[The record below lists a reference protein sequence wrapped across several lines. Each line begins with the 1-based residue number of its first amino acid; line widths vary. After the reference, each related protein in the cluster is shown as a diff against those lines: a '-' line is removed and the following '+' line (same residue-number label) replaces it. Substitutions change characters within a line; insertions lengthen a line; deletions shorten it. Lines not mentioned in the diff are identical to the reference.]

1 MLNQLRS
8 RLDRVVTPVARALA
22 RAGVTPN
29 MITVTG
35 SVGVSAGALSLF
47 PTGHLFVGTLVCTAF
62 VFSDLIDGTLARITG
77 SAGRWGAFLDSTM
90 DRITEA
96 AVFGG
101 LIVWFFRGGH
111 DPLLAGVALFC
122 LVAGALVSY
131 VKARAEGLGLSA
143 DVGIAA
149 HAEKLLITLVSAG
162 LAGLGV
168 PYILAVGLWLLA
180 GLSVVTFGQRV
191 AVIYRG
197 ARQGTAEGTS
207 GGSAE
212 GAPGSAGGTPES
224 AAGSAVKQQGAQ

>member
-1 MLNQLRS
+1 
-8 RLDRVVTPVARALA
+8 
-22 RAGVTPN
+22 
-29 MITVTG
+29 
-35 SVGVSAGALSLF
+35 
-47 PTGHLFVGTLVCTAF
+47 VCTAF

-101 LIVWFFRGGH
+101 LILWFFGGGN

-131 VKARAEGLGLSA
+131 VKARAEGLGLEA

-168 PYILAVGLWLLA
+168 PYILAIGLWALA
-180 GLSVVTFGQRV
+180 GLSLITFGQRV
-191 AVIYRG
+191 TVIYRG
-197 ARQGTAEGTS
+197 ARQGT
-207 GGSAE
+207 
-212 GAPGSAGGTPES
+212 PES
-224 AAGSAVKQQGAQ
+224 AARNTVKQQGAQ

>member
-8 RLDRVVTPVARALA
+8 RLDRVVTPVARTLA
-22 RAGVTPN
+22 RAGITPN
-29 MITVTG
+29 VITITG
-35 SVGVSAGALSLF
+35 SVGVSAAALSLY

-62 VFSDLIDGTLARITG
+62 VFSDLLDGTLARITG

-101 LIVWFFRGGH
+101 LILWFFGGGD

-131 VKARAEGLGLSA
+131 VKARAEGLGVSC

-149 HAEKLLITLVSAG
+149 HAEKLVVTLLSAG

-168 PYILAVGLWLLA
+168 PYILAIGLWLLA
-180 GLSVVTFGQRV
+180 AASLVTFGQRV
-191 AVIYRG
+191 LAVYQGMHPSASSSTSTSTSNTSSTSNSSQRG
-197 ARQGTAEGTS
+197 AQ
-207 GGSAE
+207 
-212 GAPGSAGGTPES
+212 
-224 AAGSAVKQQGAQ
+224 

>member
-8 RLDRVVTPVARALA
+8 RLDRVVTPVARTLA
-22 RAGVTPN
+22 RAGITPN

-35 SVGVSAGALSLF
+35 SVGVSAGALGLF
-47 PTGHLFVGTLVCTAF
+47 PTGHLFAGTLVCTAF

-96 AVFGG
+96 AVFSG
-101 LIVWFFRGGH
+101 LILWFFRGGH

-122 LVAGALVSY
+122 LVAGAAVSY
-131 VKARAEGLGLSA
+131 VKARAEGLGLRC

-149 HAEKLLITLVSAG
+149 HAEKLLITLFSAG

-168 PYILAVGLWLLA
+168 PYVLAVGLWLLA
-180 GLSVVTFGQRV
+180 GLSLVTFGQRV
-191 AVIYRG
+191 LVVYRSTRHDIPESAQRG
-197 ARQGTAEGTS
+197 AR
-207 GGSAE
+207 
-212 GAPGSAGGTPES
+212 
-224 AAGSAVKQQGAQ
+224 